1 MNTSNVD
8 AELGEDL
15 VEVDSLEGQEVRRVH
30 APAVLAARRRHRR
43 VGRRRRA
50 RQLREQSVGE
60 AVILG

>member
-30 APAVLAARRRHRR
+30 APAVLAARRRRRR
-43 VGRRRRA
+43 VDRRRA
-50 RQLREQSVGE
+50 RQLRKQSLGE
-60 AVILG
+60 AVLG

>member
-43 VGRRRRA
+43 VGRRRA

-60 AVILG
+60 AVLLG

>member
-30 APAVLAARRRHRR
+30 APAVLAARRRQRR
-43 VGRRRRA
+43 VGRRRA
-50 RQLREQSVGE
+50 RQLRKQSLGE
-60 AVILG
+60 AVLG